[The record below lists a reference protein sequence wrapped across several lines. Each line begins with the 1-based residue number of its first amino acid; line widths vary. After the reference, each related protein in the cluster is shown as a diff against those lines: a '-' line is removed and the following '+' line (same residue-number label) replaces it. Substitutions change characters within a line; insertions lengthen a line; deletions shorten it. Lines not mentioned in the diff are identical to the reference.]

1 MRILRFTLKYWLPL
15 AAALTAVFA
24 FIYLSVQQ
32 DLRMGLNDP
41 QIQMAE
47 DAASALAANQ
57 PVDSLIPANTAK
69 VDMAKSLAPFL
80 IVYDSTGSPLASGAT
95 LNNQVPVPPAGVFD
109 YARQHNEDRVS
120 WQPAADV
127 RSAAVIVAVSG
138 GQGGFVL
145 AGRGMREVEI
155 RESQLTNMVMAGWL
169 ASIVVTLV
177 IVVFLEILPFTRT
190 RI

>member
-1 MRILRFTLKYWLPL
+1 MRIIRFTLKYWLPL

-57 PVDSLIPANTAK
+57 PVDSLIPANAAK
-69 VDMAKSLAPFL
+69 VDMTQSLAPFL
-80 IVYDSTGSPLASGAT
+80 IVYDSSGSPVASGAS
-95 LNNQVPVPPAGVFD
+95 LNNQVPIPPAGVFD
-109 YARQHNEDRVS
+109 YVRQHKEDRVS
-120 WQPAADV
+120 WQPAPDV
-127 RSAAVIVAVSG
+127 RSAAVIVAVNG

-145 AGRGMREVEI
+145 AGRGMREVED
-155 RESQLTNMVMAGWL
+155 RESQLTNMVMTGWL
-169 ASIVVTLV
+169 AALVVTLV
-177 IVVFLEILPFTRT
+177 IVALLEILPYTRT
-190 RI
+190 QV